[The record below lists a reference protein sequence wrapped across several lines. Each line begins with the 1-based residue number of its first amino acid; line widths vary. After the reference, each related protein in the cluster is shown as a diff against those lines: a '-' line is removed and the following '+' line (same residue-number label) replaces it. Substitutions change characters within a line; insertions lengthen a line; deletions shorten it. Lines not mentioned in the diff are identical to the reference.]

1 MSKPIQPAIPRKRKR
16 KKAAKSERLP
26 AVGPAPL
33 SSLNLANILSHFL
46 TVRSMIKELSTSLER
61 WENILDSLYQMCEIA
76 QTLMVQR
83 RRTPERPFLRL
94 LPPRNKQSPSGW
106 QQGESPSGGD
116 SPDSPA
122 SFPGNIDF
130 NQIMALLQSPLVQ
143 NLLSQWMRQLPSSD
157 DLQQKQG

>member
-61 WENILDSLYQMCEIA
+61 LENILDSLYQMFEIA

-83 RRTPERPFLRL
+83 RRTPGRPFLRL

-122 SFPGNIDF
+122 SFPGRSEEHTSE
-130 NQIMALLQSPLVQ
+130 LQSREKLVCR
-143 NLLSQWMRQLPSSD
+143 LLLE
-157 DLQQKQG
+157 KKKT